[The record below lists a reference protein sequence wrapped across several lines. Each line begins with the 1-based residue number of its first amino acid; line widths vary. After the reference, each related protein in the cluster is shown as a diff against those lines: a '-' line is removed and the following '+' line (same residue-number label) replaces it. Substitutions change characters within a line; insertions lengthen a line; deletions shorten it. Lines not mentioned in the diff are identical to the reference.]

1 MIKAERLE
9 KMEVNPIYKRIVE
22 ICEEAGYGVD
32 RAYITSYGEPRI
44 GIYAKDTSFQS
55 FYPSIYVDVKYDWK
69 NNCVDSITWKIQT
82 TSYGS
87 LPLKEYERMMDIQIG
102 AMRMVRKLERLAI
115 SKLERLPD
123 KFDDDDKA

>member
-1 MIKAERLE
+1 MTKAERLE

-32 RAYITSYGEPRI
+32 RAYITSYGEPKI
-44 GIYAKDTSFQS
+44 GIYPKDSSFQS
-55 FYPSIYVDVKYDWK
+55 YYPSIYPDMEYDWK
-69 NNCVDSITWKIQT
+69 NHKANFLGWRIQT

-87 LPLKEYERMMDIQIG
+87 LPLKEYEKMMDIQIG
-102 AMRMVRKLERLAI
+102 AMRMVRKLEGLAI

>member
-1 MIKAERLE
+1 MTKKERLDS
-9 KMEVNPIYKRIVE
+9 MYANPIYKRIVE

-55 FYPSIYVDVKYDWK
+55 FYPSIYIDVKYDWK
-69 NNCVDSITWKIQT
+69 NNCVDSFTWKIQT

-87 LPLKEYERMMDIQIG
+87 LPLKEYEKMMDIQIG
-102 AMRMVRKLERLAI
+102 AMRMVRKLESLAL
-115 SKLERLPD
+115 SKLEHLPD
-123 KFDDDDKA
+123 KFDDDEA